1 MDFEHGKTFKV
12 FYRYFVYISFFTC
25 ILWIYT
31 EANEVVGLLTALGF
45 IWKIDSAIMGLTFL
59 AWANSV
65 GDLVSDISLAKAG
78 KARTAVAACFGTP
91 LLNLLGMF
99 LIKILNSTLVRLFWK
114 WKKVGVGV
122 GCTIGILTVEGK
134 ENGVE
139 LFVSVKKHFEND
151 WNKIYKKFQLD
162 DLSMG
167 LAGGVAFILVFLL
180 IFLPLADFKV
190 AKEGSSNNCYGKYT
204 TELTHHNDTFIMKV
218 S

>member
-1 MDFEHGKTFKV
+1 M
-12 FYRYFVYISFFTC
+12 YISFFTC

-91 LLNLLGMF
+91 LLNLLGTFFQHSLLFMCEIIF
-99 LIKILNSTLVRLFWK
+99 LTI
-114 WKKVGVGV
+114 KVGVGV

-134 ENGVE
+134 EDGVE
-139 LFVSVKKHFEND
+139 LFVSVKN
-151 WNKIYKKFQLD
+151 
-162 DLSMG
+162 
-167 LAGGVAFILVFLL
+167 
-180 IFLPLADFKV
+180 
-190 AKEGSSNNCYGKYT
+190 
-204 TELTHHNDTFIMKV
+204 
-218 S
+218 